1 MECAVCGYAENGNLV
16 IESTVS
22 NIQHMKWLTDLLE
35 NKTKM
40 PRIQFVRCFVDTIM
54 LAKCII
60 VYKTAHMQ

>member
-1 MECAVCGYAENGNLV
+1 MQWNWYAENENLV

-22 NIQHMKWLTDLLE
+22 NIKHMKWLTDLFE

-40 PRIQFVRCFVDTIM
+40 PWNQFVRCFVDTIM
-54 LAKCII
+54 LTKCSI